1 MIAVVNPAAGRGTAE
16 AQWRRIRDDLHRLG
30 VNADTLVTSAPGDAE
45 TRSRRAR
52 LEGFRTFVAVGGD
65 GTVHEVVNG
74 LFDGNGFPR
83 DLRLA
88 VVPAGTGMD
97 FARNVG
103 AKRGHAA
110 AVERVIRGRELC
122 LDVGLVPREG
132 RVFVNFMETGLG
144 AAVVARV
151 SQMGDRWPGRLS
163 FFAAALSAAVTESN
177 IRVRVET
184 GGDFV
189 YEGPAVSVVAANG
202 RYFGGGMKIAPAAR
216 MDDGLLDLLI
226 LGDLGKLEFARQ
238 IWKIYPGKHVSHP
251 KVVHLRASAV
261 TVTTR
266 DESLLD
272 LDGELRG
279 KGSCSATVLPRALTV
294 LV

>member
-1 MIAVVNPAAGRGTAE
+1 
-16 AQWRRIRDDLHRLG
+16 
-30 VNADTLVTSAPGDAE
+30 
-45 TRSRRAR
+45 
-52 LEGFRTFVAVGGD
+52 
-65 GTVHEVVNG
+65 
-74 LFDGNGFPR
+74 
-83 DLRLA
+83 
-88 VVPAGTGMD
+88 MD

-110 AVERVIRGRELC
+110 AVKRVTRGRELRV
-122 LDVGLVPREG
+122 DVGFMRDEG

-151 SQMGDRWPGRLS
+151 SHMGDRWPGRLS

-177 IRVRVET
+177 IRVHVQT
-184 GGDFV
+184 DGAFV

-226 LGDLGKLEFARQ
+226 LGDLGKLELARQ

-251 KVVHLRASAV
+251 KVMHLRASAV

-266 DESLLD
+266 GESLLD
-272 LDGELRG
+272 LDGELGG